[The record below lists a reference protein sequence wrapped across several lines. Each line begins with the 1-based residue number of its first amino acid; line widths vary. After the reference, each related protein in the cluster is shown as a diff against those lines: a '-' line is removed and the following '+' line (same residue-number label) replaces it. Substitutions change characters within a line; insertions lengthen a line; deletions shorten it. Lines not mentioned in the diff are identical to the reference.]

1 MGSKIKGF
9 IGETLIYGVANVFSR
24 VFAMLLIP
32 LYASYL
38 GKVDY
43 SNLIMLQSVFSI
55 LTFLLG
61 LNSGVFYYY
70 YEYEN
75 EKYRRMVFSSWFYYE
90 IAVATILIIGLI
102 ALSYPLS
109 GLFVIDNNRT
119 EIQMAVSLLGFQF
132 IPYLIN
138 NTNINLFRIDRN
150 PKRVMMITL
159 LEALFTL
166 AFVGLGLHYYSFGI
180 VEIIIAQ
187 FAARAL
193 VAILHLQTVRF
204 YLSKV
209 YYSFLLL
216 KKLFA
221 FSWPFLVISM
231 FQWVIISIDKFIGSG
246 VLSDKTDVALLVLGM
261 QLSLPI
267 TVLADMIRM
276 AIGPF
281 VMSIR
286 NDEDADSNYQS
297 IFNLSVFVSLSVMI
311 VLIVSTPWLVPL
323 IADDSYI
330 RVVELIPLLA
340 LANVIS
346 LVANQFAISFSLV
359 KKNIYILYA
368 TIIAG
373 AAGFA
378 INILFMKSGGFVVS
392 GYSQIVSYVLM
403 AIFLFVV
410 GRKIANNRLKLSLAF
425 QLASVGVA
433 FIIFM
438 YFNLSKIYDGSKFEL
453 IFGGSIGILL
463 MTLLYVR
470 SVDLKALIRGNK
482 DKS

>member
-1 MGSKIKGF
+1 MASKIKGF

-70 YEYEN
+70 YEYEK

-90 IAVATILIIGLI
+90 VAVATILIIGLI

-109 GLFVIDNNRT
+109 GLFVIDNNRS
-119 EIQMAVSLLGFQF
+119 EIQMAISFLGFQF

-159 LEALFTL
+159 LEAFFTL
-166 AFVGLGLHYYSFGI
+166 VIVGLGLYYFEFGI

-187 FAARAL
+187 FAARGL
-193 VAILHLQTVRF
+193 VALLHLKTVSF
-204 YLSKV
+204 YLSKA

-216 KKLFA
+216 KKLFV
-221 FSWPFLVISM
+221 FSWPFFIISM
-231 FQWVIISIDKFIGSG
+231 FQWMIISIDKFIGAG
-246 VLSDKTDVALLVLGM
+246 VLADKTEVALLALAM

-286 NDEDADSNYQS
+286 KDNDADKSYQS
-297 IFNLSVFVSLSVMI
+297 IFNLSVFASLGVM
-311 VLIVSTPWLVPL
+311 VALIASTPWLVPL
-323 IADDSYI
+323 IADKSYI
-330 RVVELIPLLA
+330 RVIEVIPLIA
-340 LANVIS
+340 LANVLS
-346 LVANQFAISFSLV
+346 LIANQFAISFSLI
-359 KKNIYILYA
+359 KKNVYILYA
-368 TIIAG
+368 TLIAG
-373 AAGFA
+373 TCGFFV
-378 INILFMKSGGFVVS
+378 NYLFMKTGGFIVS
-392 GYSQIVSYVLM
+392 GYSQIASYFLM
-403 AIFLFVV
+403 ATFLFIV
-410 GRKIANNRLKLSLAF
+410 GRRVANNKLNL
-425 QLASVGVA
+425 SVGAQLISVA
-433 FIIFM
+433 TIFILFV
-438 YFNLSKIYDGSKFEL
+438 YYNLTEIYSGGKFVL
-453 IFGGSIGILL
+453 IFGSGLTIILL
-463 MTLLYVR
+463 
-470 SVDLKALIRGNK
+470 SLIYLNSIK
-482 DKS
+482 FKIKTKS

>member
-1 MGSKIKGF
+1 MSRLRGF

-43 SNLIMLQSVFSI
+43 SNLIMLQSLFSI

-90 IAVATILIIGLI
+90 VVVAVLLIVGLI
-102 ALSYPLS
+102 ALSEPLS
-109 GLFVIDNNRT
+109 GLFVIDNNQD
-119 EIQMAVSLLGFQF
+119 EIQLAIGLLGFQF

-150 PKRVMMITL
+150 PKRVLMITL

-166 AFVGLGLHYYSFGI
+166 AIVGIGLHYFGFGI

-187 FAARAL
+187 FCARAI
-193 VAILHLQTVRF
+193 VALLHIKSITF
-204 YLSKV
+204 YLSKA

-221 FSWPFLVISM
+221 FSWPFFIISM
-231 FQWVIISIDKFIGSG
+231 FQWMIISVDKFIGAG
-246 VLSDKTDVALLVLGM
+246 VLADKTEVALLALAM

-286 NDEDADSNYQS
+286 KDNDADRSYQN
-297 IFNLSVFVSLSVMI
+297 IFNLSVFVSLGVM
-311 VLIVSTPWLVPL
+311 VALIASTPWLVPL
-323 IADDSYI
+323 IADESYI
-330 RVVELIPLLA
+330 RVIEVIPLIA

-346 LVANQFAISFSLV
+346 LVANQFAISFSLN
-359 KKNIYILYA
+359 KKNVYILYA

-373 AAGFA
+373 TCGFL
-378 INILFMKSGGFVVS
+378 INYLFMSTGGFIVS
-392 GYSQIVSYVLM
+392 GYSQITSYFLM
-403 AIFLFVV
+403 AAFLFIV
-410 GRKIANNRLKLSLAF
+410 GRRIAKNKLNISVSI
-425 QLASVGVA
+425 QLLSVA
-433 FIIFM
+433 ISFILFV
-438 YFNLSKIYDGSKFEL
+438 YFKLEDIYTGSKFVL
-453 IFGGSIGILL
+453 IFGSGITLILL
-463 MTLLYVR
+463 TLIYLN
-470 SVDLKALIRGNK
+470 SVKFKLKT
-482 DKS
+482 KSN

>member
-1 MGSKIKGF
+1 MANKIKGF

-70 YEYEN
+70 YEYEK

-90 IAVATILIIGLI
+90 VIVAILLILGLI
-102 ALSYPLS
+102 VLADPLS
-109 GLFVIDNNRT
+109 GLFVIDDNQA
-119 EIQMAVSLLGFQF
+119 ELQMAISLLGFQF

-159 LEALFTL
+159 LEAFFTL
-166 AFVGLGLHYYSFGI
+166 AIVGLGLHYFSFGI

-187 FAARAL
+187 FSARAL
-193 VAILHLQTVRF
+193 VALLHIKTVTF

-221 FSWPFLVISM
+221 FSWPFFIIYM
-231 FQWVIISIDKFIGSG
+231 FQWMIISIDKFIGAG
-246 VLSDKTDVALLVLGM
+246 VLSDQTEVALLALAM

-286 NDEDADSNYQS
+286 KDDDADKSYQS
-297 IFNLSVFVSLSVMI
+297 IFNLSVFVSLGVM
-311 VLIVSTPWLVPL
+311 VALIASTPWLVPL
-323 IADDSYI
+323 IADKSYI
-330 RVVELIPLLA
+330 RVIEVIPLIA
-340 LANVIS
+340 LASVLS
-346 LVANQFAISFSLV
+346 LIANQFAISFSLI
-359 KKNIYILYA
+359 KKNVYILYA
-368 TIIAG
+368 TLIAG
-373 AAGFA
+373 TCGFLV
-378 INILFMKSGGFVVS
+378 NYLFMRSGGFIVS
-392 GYSQIVSYVLM
+392 GYSQIASYLLM
-403 AIFLFVV
+403 ATFLFIT
-410 GRKIANNRLKLSLAF
+410 GKRIANNKLNLSVGF
-425 QLASVGVA
+425 QLISIATA
-433 FIIFM
+433 FILFV
-438 YFNLSKIYDGSKFEL
+438 YYNLTDVYAGSKFEL
-453 IFGGSIGILL
+453 IFGGGITIILL
-463 MTLLYVR
+463 
-470 SVDLKALIRGNK
+470 SLIYLNSINFK
-482 DKS
+482 IKTKSK